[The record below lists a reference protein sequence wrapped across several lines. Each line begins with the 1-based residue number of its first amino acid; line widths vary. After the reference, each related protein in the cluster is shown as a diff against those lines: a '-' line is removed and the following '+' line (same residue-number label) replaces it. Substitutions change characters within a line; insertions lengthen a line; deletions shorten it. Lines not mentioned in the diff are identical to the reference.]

1 MPECHVVPCYKMFLK
16 ELKEILSNSVLNV
29 GGNVQGTHVENF
41 GNVDVEHINLPNK
54 CNFSSVI
61 EAVNKGIQT
70 NFRFEVRKESTI
82 MNSKALRRQVVSE
95 IIGMMIKYG

>member
-16 ELKEILSNSVLNV
+16 ELKDILSNSVLNV
-29 GGNVQGTHVENF
+29 VGGATNVQSSHVDNF

-54 CNFSSVI
+54 CNFNSVI

-70 NFRFEVRKESTI
+70 NFRFEVRKENTI

-95 IIGMMIKYG
+95 EN